1 MYSHVL
7 VLFFFSFIWNIIAPK
22 EVLQYLKGQ
31 SFKTIR
37 VLGLSL
43 NLKKFR
49 GKSPMH
55 SSGQMPH
62 VCMYGPL
69 SITRL
74 HHVSWWL
81 PELRRSAFSSSLTQV
96 CDLSLW
102 GVTSQRAPTSTGQR
116 APTSTFPS
124 SSHFPEKQ
132 SIPGTSPPWIWSY
145 TFSLI
150 RKGVSPDQV
159 ISSSQGQ
166 WSGLSS
172 CFPNLK
178 VYINHL
184 ENFVKKQ
191 VLIQWVWEGLRF
203 CISNSLPGG
212 DHHSAGQQTTAGTAS
227 L

>member
-1 MYSHVL
+1 MNLHCKISSWTEFMYSHVL

-102 GVTSQRAPTSTGQR
+102 GVTSQRAPTSTGHQGL
-116 APTSTFPS
+116 P
-124 SSHFPEKQ
+124 
-132 SIPGTSPPWIWSY
+132 
-145 TFSLI
+145 LI
-150 RKGVSPDQV
+150 
-159 ISSSQGQ
+159 
-166 WSGLSS
+166 L
-172 CFPNLK
+172 
-178 VYINHL
+178 
-184 ENFVKKQ
+184 
-191 VLIQWVWEGLRF
+191 
-203 CISNSLPGG
+203 SLPRKTV
-212 DHHSAGQQTTAGTAS
+212 HSRHQPT
-227 L
+227 LNLVLHLLFN